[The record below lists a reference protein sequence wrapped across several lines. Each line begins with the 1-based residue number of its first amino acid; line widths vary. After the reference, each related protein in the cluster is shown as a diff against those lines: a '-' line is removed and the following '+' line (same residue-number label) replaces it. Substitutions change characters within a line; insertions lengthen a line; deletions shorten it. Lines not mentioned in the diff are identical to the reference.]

1 MSIMNLKKRVFSKEF
16 KLHLLKEVQS
26 GKTQAEVARKY
37 QILPKLISRW
47 ACEYEVYAAEAFAGP
62 GNTYTDSATIAALE
76 RKIARL
82 EAENDLLKKALTQLD
97 QIRDWGSRG
106 GGDE

>member
-1 MSIMNLKKRVFSKEF
+1 MGMARRVYSREF

-37 QILPKLISRW
+37 QILPKMISRW
-47 ACEYEVYAAEAFAGP
+47 ACEYEIYAEEAFGGL
-62 GNTYTDSATIAALE
+62 GNDFKGSARRAELE

-82 EAENDLLKKALTQLD
+82 ETENQLLKKALSRLD
-97 QIRDWGSRG
+97 QSRASNTRNG
-106 GGDE
+106 ELE

>member
-1 MSIMNLKKRVFSKEF
+1 VSISRRVFSKEF
-16 KLHLLKEVQS
+16 KLHVLREVES

-47 ACEYEVYAAEAFAGP
+47 LGEHETYGEEAFG
-62 GNTYTDSATIAALE
+62 GNGSVYTEKARMAALE

-82 EAENDLLKKALTQLD
+82 EAENELLKKALRQLD
-97 QIRDWGSRG
+97 QCQVLEVGNG
-106 GGDE
+106 EGE